1 MFINNGFYM
10 QYYVVCSQ
18 HNSELGQGNT
28 ALLIHPRNP
37 KDHCKD
43 AFQINPVLGKILQ
56 DGFGVGE
63 LPVFLFYS

>member
-18 HNSELGQGNT
+18 YSGELGQGNT

-37 KDHCKD
+37 EDRCKN

-56 DGFGVGE
+56 DGFGE
-63 LPVFLFYS
+63 LPMFLFYS